1 MNWSYIVFG
10 SLGRKNAAPVK
21 SMGAVSPMILAR
33 ARMVPVAMPGSAF
46 GRTLCRMDSHLL
58 VSLEPILKPL
68 RRLLW

>member
-33 ARMVPVAMPGSAF
+33 ARMVPVAMPGSA
-46 GRTLCRMDSHLL
+46 
-58 VSLEPILKPL
+58 
-68 RRLLW
+68 